1 MFRPGAMTDQLTSA
15 IKIVQIVSRDSS
27 CDWMDNHRA
36 HIDLE
41 DVAREYRKHVEY
53 IAKILG

>member
-1 MFRPGAMTDQLTSA
+1 MTDQLTSA